1 MKINTSNFLGNVD
14 ATFFVEVLTQSMKL
28 YTNSED
34 LIINVEDS
42 LKDSSNFNADL
53 GYEILTRFEDLMDSN
68 LSQLERFYEG
78 RVSGYPELNRRL
90 KDVLINFNQIKRVIS
105 PLLDEFVPLTF
116 EESKGVLKYLKFLV
130 GHLCIFIRKQFEL
143 EDYLAGNEPEFS
155 LEVYMSN
162 MGLTFDDV
170 KSLNIK
176 LAARAIAYRPKIA
189 IFEEYPQLEQPFF
202 DRVGEEFYDLEYLNV
217 QYVLDVVNDK
227 MSAEDLL
234 KLIYEEK

>member
-1 MKINTSNFLGNVD
+1 MKINNNNFLGNVD
-14 ATFFVEVLTQSMKL
+14 ATFLVDVLTQSMRL
-28 YTNSED
+28 YNASED
-34 LIINVEDS
+34 LIENVEGS
-42 LKDSSNFNADL
+42 LKDSTDFNADL
-53 GYEILTRFEDLMDSN
+53 GYEILTRLEDLVDSN
-68 LSQLERFYEG
+68 LTAIERFYEG

-90 KDVLINFNQIKRVIS
+90 KDVLINFNHIKRIIN

-116 EESKGVLKYLKFLV
+116 DESKAVLKYLKAVV
-130 GHLCIFIRKQFEL
+130 GHLCIFIRKQYEL
-143 EDYLAGNEPEFS
+143 EDYLDGKEPEFS

-162 MGLTFDDV
+162 TGLGRDEIE
-170 KSLNIK
+170 SLNIK
-176 LAARAIAYRPKIA
+176 LAARAIAYRPRIA

-234 KLIYEEK
+234 RLIYENK